1 MKRMAQRP
9 DSEAGMEAAE
19 DAAVDEGFRLLLLLR
34 GGDDAAGRGGTGRGQ
49 GPVPPEAGL
58 ARDVL
63 TRCCRVIAAQPT
75 EPRSDLVC
83 NLRVLSRFLD
93 GTRACV
99 CTGVGWCS
107 CVFVFAFALLS
118 LPRVTCTHA
127 HTGELDALLNP
138 LGNAELCQQFSIS
151 LPPVSSQAAATT
163 AASAEARN
171 LALRPLLFS
180 LSVLSLSLSLS
191 LARARALSPSLS
203 YVHMHMHRCCTLPC
217 VATWR
222 AECGMT
228 MTRSASNMA
237 PGTSALRSLPCC
249 RCVHVCGADGA
260 LLWCVRCGYGA
271 ARVCG

>member
-191 LARARALSPSLS
+191 LARARARALYLSVIRIHAYAQVLHTAMRCNVAGRMRYDNDKERLQHGTWDLCASLF
-203 YVHMHMHRCCTLPC
+203 
-217 VATWR
+217 
-222 AECGMT
+222 
-228 MTRSASNMA
+228 
-237 PGTSALRSLPCC
+237 
-249 RCVHVCGADGA
+249 A
-260 LLWCVRCGYGA
+260 LLQ
-271 ARVCG
+271 VCACTRR